1 MVLLQQTSLLRLSSA
16 VRNKG
21 GNNMHTLRVKDI
33 LPALQL
39 ARGQRL
45 NIYSSPEGI
54 LLKTVFYEAFR
65 RDPEA
70 AVGKS
75 IWKSEVMQLDA
86 VSAAAF
92 NITVK
97 M

>member
-1 MVLLQQTSLLRLSSA
+1 
-16 VRNKG
+16 
-21 GNNMHTLRVKDI
+21 MHTLRVKDI

-45 NIYSSPEGI
+45 VIYGTEGI
-54 LLKTVFYEAFR
+54 LLKTVFYETFR

-97 M
+97 I

>member
-1 MVLLQQTSLLRLSSA
+1 
-16 VRNKG
+16 
-21 GNNMHTLRVKDI
+21 MHTLRVKDI

-45 NIYSSPEGI
+45 VIYGMEGS
-54 LLKTVFYEAFR
+54 LLKTVFYETFR

-75 IWKSEVMQLDA
+75 IWNSEVMQLDA

-97 M
+97 I